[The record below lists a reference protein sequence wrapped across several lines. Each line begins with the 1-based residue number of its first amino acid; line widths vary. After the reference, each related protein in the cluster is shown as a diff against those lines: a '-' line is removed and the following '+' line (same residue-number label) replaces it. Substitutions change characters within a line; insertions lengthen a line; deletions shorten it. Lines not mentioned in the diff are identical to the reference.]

1 VTVTD
6 AIVPSMSVPPSA
18 TAMSV
23 SSLPDEVDA
32 VAVGRS
38 LTSVTVSVTV
48 AVDVSV
54 PSVIV

>member
-1 VTVTD
+1 
-6 AIVPSMSVPPSA
+6 
-18 TAMSV
+18 
-23 SSLPDEVDA
+23 LPLEVDA